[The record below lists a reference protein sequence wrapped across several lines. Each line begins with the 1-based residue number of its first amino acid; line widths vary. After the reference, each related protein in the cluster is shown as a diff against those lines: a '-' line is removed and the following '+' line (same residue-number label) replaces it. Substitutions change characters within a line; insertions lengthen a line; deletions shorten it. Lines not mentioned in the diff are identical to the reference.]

1 MSNILIIKLGS
12 LGDVV
17 QISGALRDIREHHQN
32 EKITI
37 LTTSKYLNLFKN
49 CPYVD
54 DCLEDERLPRY
65 NVFYLLRLKK
75 SINSLNFNKVYDLQN
90 SNRTNFYK
98 KFLFNIKDWSS
109 SKDIPENKYN
119 NSVLQRFDEQLRKSN
134 IQTRYTLKPD
144 FSWAAVHTNN
154 YNLDTNK
161 KYILFFPFCSKDLNH
176 KRWPYFSE
184 LINLIKQNHS
194 QYELVVAPGPGEIEE
209 AKSFKIRVALNNNSA
224 LDFFELASLIKKS
237 HLVIANDTGPA
248 HMAAHLGAKG
258 FALFGPHTTPE
269 KVSIEREKFIALQ
282 TTDLKSLFADR
293 VYALIKSS
301 ITKLRRLAYFLIT
314 SFQ

>member
-17 QISGALRDIREHHQN
+17 QISGALRDIREHHKN

-65 NVFYLLRLKK
+65 NLFYLLRLKK

-90 SNRTNFYK
+90 SNRTNFYR

-134 IQTRYTLKPD
+134 IQTLYTLKPD
-144 FSWAAVHTNN
+144 FSWAAEKSNN

-209 AKSFKIRVALNNNSA
+209 AKSFKIRIALNNNSA

-282 TTDLKSLFADR
+282 TTDLKSLLADR

-301 ITKLRRLAYFLIT
+301 ILN
-314 SFQ
+314 

>member
-17 QISGALRDIREHHQN
+17 QISGALRDIREHHKN

-65 NVFYLLRLKK
+65 NIFYLLRLRK
-75 SINSLNFNKVYDLQN
+75 IVNSLNFNKVYDLQN
-90 SNRTNFYK
+90 SNRTSFYR
-98 KFLFNIKDWSS
+98 KFLFNVKDWSS

-119 NSVLQRFDEQLRKSN
+119 ISVLQRFDEQLRKSN
-134 IQTRYTLKPD
+134 IQTLYTLKPD
-144 FSWAAVHTNN
+144 FSWAAEKANS
-154 YNLDTNK
+154 YNLDTDK
-161 KYILFFPFCSKDLNH
+161 KYVLFFPFCSKDLIH

-184 LINLIKQNHS
+184 LINLIQKNHP

-209 AKSFKIRVALNNNSA
+209 AKSLDIKIALNNN
-224 LDFFELASLIKKS
+224 LPLNFFELASLIKKS

-248 HMAAHLGAKG
+248 HMTAHLGARG
-258 FALFGPHTTPE
+258 FTLFGPHTTPE

-282 TTDLKSLFADR
+282 TMDLKSLFADR

-301 ITKLRRLAYFLIT
+301 ILN
-314 SFQ
+314 

>member
-17 QISGALRDIREHHQN
+17 QISGALRDIREHHKN

-37 LTTSKYLNLFKN
+37 LTTSKYINLFKN

-54 DCLEDERLPRY
+54 NCLEDERLPRY
-65 NVFYLLRLKK
+65 NIFYLLRLRKI
-75 SINSLNFNKVYDLQN
+75 INSLNFNKVYDLQN
-90 SNRTNFYK
+90 SNRTNFYR
-98 KFLFNIKDWSS
+98 KFLFNVKNWSS
-109 SKDIPENKYN
+109 SRDIPENKYN

-134 IQTRYTLKPD
+134 IQTLYTLKPD
-144 FSWAAVHTNN
+144 FSWAAEKANN
-154 YNLDTNK
+154 YNLNTDK
-161 KYILFFPFCSKDLNH
+161 KYILFFPFCSRDLIH

-184 LINLIKQNHS
+184 LINLIKQNHPEYS
-194 QYELVVAPGPGEIEE
+194 LVVAPGPGEIEE
-209 AKSFKIRVALNNNSA
+209 AKSLDVKIAINNN
-224 LDFFELASLIKKS
+224 LPLNFFELASLIKKS

-248 HMAAHLGAKG
+248 HMAAHLGARG
-258 FALFGPHTTPE
+258 FTLFGPHTTPE

-282 TTDLKSLFADR
+282 TMDLKSLFADR

-301 ITKLRRLAYFLIT
+301 IIN
-314 SFQ
+314 

>member
-17 QISGALRDIREHHQN
+17 QISGALRDIREHHKN

-49 CPYVD
+49 CPYID

-65 NVFYLLRLKK
+65 NIFYLLRLKK
-75 SINSLNFNKVYDLQN
+75 NINSLNFNKVYDLQN
-90 SNRTNFYK
+90 SNRTNFYR
-98 KFLFNIKDWSS
+98 KFIFNIKDWST
-109 SKDIPENKYN
+109 SKDIPDNKYN

-134 IQTRYTLKPD
+134 IETRYTLKPD
-144 FSWAAVHTNN
+144 FNWAVQHANN
-154 YNLDTNK
+154 YNLDTIK
-161 KYILFFPFCSKDLNH
+161 KYILFFPFCSKDLIH

-184 LINLIKQNHS
+184 LISLIKQHHP

-209 AKSFKIRVALNNNSA
+209 AKSLNIKVALKNNLA
-224 LDFFELASLIKKS
+224 LNFFELASLIKKS

-258 FALFGPHTTPE
+258 FTLFGPHTTPE

-282 TTDLKSLFADR
+282 TMDLKSLFADR

-301 ITKLRRLAYFLIT
+301 IVN
-314 SFQ
+314 

>member
-17 QISGALRDIREHHQN
+17 QISGALRDIREHHKN

-65 NVFYLLRLKK
+65 NIFYLLRLRKI
-75 SINSLNFNKVYDLQN
+75 INSLNFNKVYDLQN
-90 SNRTNFYK
+90 SNRTNFYR
-98 KFLFNIKDWSS
+98 KFLFNVKNWSS
-109 SKDIPENKYN
+109 SRDIPENKYN

-134 IQTRYTLKPD
+134 IQTLYTLKPD
-144 FSWAAVHTNN
+144 FSWAAEKANN
-154 YNLDTNK
+154 YNLDTDK
-161 KYILFFPFCSKDLNH
+161 KYILFFPFCSRDLIH

-184 LINLIKQNHS
+184 LINLIKQNHPEYS
-194 QYELVVAPGPGEIEE
+194 LVVAPGPGEIEE
-209 AKSFKIRVALNNNSA
+209 AKSLDIKIAINNN
-224 LDFFELASLIKKS
+224 LPLNFFELASLIKKS

-248 HMAAHLGAKG
+248 HMAAHLGARG
-258 FALFGPHTTPE
+258 FTLFGPHTTPE

-282 TTDLKSLFADR
+282 TMDLKSLFADR

-301 ITKLRRLAYFLIT
+301 IIN
-314 SFQ
+314 

>member
-17 QISGALRDIREHHQN
+17 QISGALRDIREHHKN

-65 NVFYLLRLKK
+65 NIFYLLRLRKI
-75 SINSLNFNKVYDLQN
+75 INSLNFNKVYDLQN
-90 SNRTNFYK
+90 SNRSSFYR

-134 IQTRYTLKPD
+134 IQTLYTLKPD
-144 FSWAAVHTNN
+144 FSWAAEKANS
-154 YNLDTNK
+154 YNLDTDK
-161 KYILFFPFCSKDLNH
+161 KYVLFFPFCSKDLIH

-184 LINLIKQNHS
+184 LINLIKKNHP
-194 QYELVVAPGPGEIEE
+194 QYALVVAPGPGEIEE
-209 AKSFKIRVALNNNSA
+209 AKSLDIKIALNNN
-224 LDFFELASLIKKS
+224 LPLNFFELASLIKKS

-248 HMAAHLGAKG
+248 HMAAHLGARG
-258 FALFGPHTTPE
+258 FTLFGPHTTPE
-269 KVSIEREKFIALQ
+269 KVSIERKKFIALQ
-282 TTDLKSLFADR
+282 TMDLKSLFADR

-301 ITKLRRLAYFLIT
+301 ITN
-314 SFQ
+314 

>member
-17 QISGALRDIREHHQN
+17 QISGALRDIREHHKN

-54 DCLEDERLPRY
+54 NCLEDERLPRY
-65 NVFYLLRLKK
+65 NIFYLLRLRKI
-75 SINSLNFNKVYDLQN
+75 INSLNFNKVYDLQN
-90 SNRTNFYK
+90 SNRTNFYR
-98 KFLFNIKDWSS
+98 KFLFNVKNWSS
-109 SKDIPENKYN
+109 SRDIPENKYN

-134 IQTRYTLKPD
+134 IKTLYTLKPD
-144 FSWAAVHTNN
+144 FSWAAEKANN
-154 YNLDTNK
+154 YNLNTDK
-161 KYILFFPFCSKDLNH
+161 KYILFFPFCSRDLIH

-184 LINLIKQNHS
+184 LINLIKQNHPEYS
-194 QYELVVAPGPGEIEE
+194 LVVAPGPGEIEE
-209 AKSFKIRVALNNNSA
+209 AKSLDIKIALNNN
-224 LDFFELASLIKKS
+224 LPLNFFELASLIKKS

-248 HMAAHLGAKG
+248 HMAAHLGARG
-258 FALFGPHTTPE
+258 FTLFGPHTTPE

-282 TTDLKSLFADR
+282 TMDLKSLFADR

-301 ITKLRRLAYFLIT
+301 IIN
-314 SFQ
+314 

>member
-17 QISGALRDIREHHQN
+17 QISGALRDIREHHKN

-54 DCLEDERLPRY
+54 HCLEDERLPRY
-65 NVFYLLRLKK
+65 NLFYLLRLKK
-75 SINSLNFNKVYDLQN
+75 IINSLNFNKVYDLQN
-90 SNRTNFYK
+90 SNRTSFYRQ
-98 KFLFNIKDWSS
+98 FLFNIKDWSS
-109 SKDIPENKYN
+109 SKDIEENKYN
-119 NSVLQRFDEQLRKSN
+119 NSVLQRFDEQLKKSN
-134 IQTRYTLKPD
+134 IQTYYTLKPD
-144 FSWAAVHTNN
+144 FSWATEHAKN
-154 YNLDTNK
+154 YKLDTNK
-161 KYILFFPFCSKDLNH
+161 KYILFFPFCSKDLTH

-184 LINLIKQNHS
+184 LISLIKQNHPE
-194 QYELVVAPGPGEIEE
+194 YELVVAPGPGEIEE
-209 AKSFKIRVALNNNSA
+209 AKSLNVKVALNNNLA
-224 LDFFELASLIKKS
+224 LNFFELASLIKKS

-248 HMAAHLGAKG
+248 HMAAHLGATG

-282 TTDLKSLFADR
+282 TTDLKSLLADR

-301 ITKLRRLAYFLIT
+301 VI
-314 SFQ
+314 S

>member
-17 QISGALRDIREHHQN
+17 QISGALRDIREHHKN

-37 LTTSKYLNLFKN
+37 LTTSKYINLFKN

-54 DCLEDERLPRY
+54 NCLEDERLPRY
-65 NVFYLLRLKK
+65 NIFYLLRLRKI
-75 SINSLNFNKVYDLQN
+75 INSLNFNKVYDLQN
-90 SNRTNFYK
+90 SNRTNFYR
-98 KFLFNIKDWSS
+98 KFLFNVKNWSS
-109 SKDIPENKYN
+109 SRDIAENKYN

-134 IQTRYTLKPD
+134 IQTLYTLKPD
-144 FSWAAVHTNN
+144 FSWAAEKANN
-154 YNLDTNK
+154 YNLDTDK
-161 KYILFFPFCSKDLNH
+161 KYILFFPFCSRDLIH

-184 LINLIKQNHS
+184 LINLIKQNHPEYS
-194 QYELVVAPGPGEIEE
+194 LVVAPGPGEIEE
-209 AKSFKIRVALNNNSA
+209 AKSLDIKIAINNN
-224 LDFFELASLIKKS
+224 LPLNFFELASLIKKS

-248 HMAAHLGAKG
+248 HMAAHLGARG
-258 FALFGPHTTPE
+258 FTLFGPHTTPE

-282 TTDLKSLFADR
+282 TMDLKSLSADR

-301 ITKLRRLAYFLIT
+301 IIN
-314 SFQ
+314 

>member
-17 QISGALRDIREHHQN
+17 QISGALRDIREHHKN

-37 LTTSKYLNLFKN
+37 LTTSKYINLFKN

-54 DCLEDERLPRY
+54 NCLEDERLPRY
-65 NVFYLLRLKK
+65 NIFYLLRLRKI
-75 SINSLNFNKVYDLQN
+75 INSLNFNKVYDLQN
-90 SNRTNFYK
+90 SNRTSFYR
-98 KFLFNIKDWSS
+98 KFLFNVKNWSS
-109 SKDIPENKYN
+109 SRDIPENKYN

-134 IQTRYTLKPD
+134 IKTLYTLKPD
-144 FSWAAVHTNN
+144 FSWAAEKANN
-154 YNLDTNK
+154 YNLNTDK
-161 KYILFFPFCSKDLNH
+161 KYILFFPFCSRDLIH

-184 LINLIKQNHS
+184 LINLIKQNHPEYS
-194 QYELVVAPGPGEIEE
+194 LVVAPGPGEIEE
-209 AKSFKIRVALNNNSA
+209 AKSLDVKIAINNN
-224 LDFFELASLIKKS
+224 LPLNFFELASLIKKS

-248 HMAAHLGAKG
+248 HMAAHLGARG
-258 FALFGPHTTPE
+258 FTLFGPHTTPE

-282 TTDLKSLFADR
+282 TMDLKSLLADR

-301 ITKLRRLAYFLIT
+301 IIN
-314 SFQ
+314 

>member
-17 QISGALRDIREHHQN
+17 QISGALRDIREHHKN

-37 LTTSKYLNLFKN
+37 LTTSKYINLFKN

-54 DCLEDERLPRY
+54 NFLEDERLPRY
-65 NVFYLLRLKK
+65 NIFYLLRLRKI
-75 SINSLNFNKVYDLQN
+75 INSLNFNKVYDLQN
-90 SNRTNFYK
+90 SNRTSFYR

-119 NSVLQRFDEQLRKSN
+119 NSVLNRFDEQLRKSN
-134 IQTRYTLKPD
+134 IQTLYTLKPD
-144 FSWAAVHTNN
+144 FSWAAEKANN
-154 YNLDTNK
+154 YNLNTDK
-161 KYILFFPFCSKDLNH
+161 KYILFFPFCSRDLIH

-184 LINLIKQNHS
+184 LINLIKQNHP
-194 QYELVVAPGPGEIEE
+194 QYSLVVAPGPGEIEE
-209 AKSFKIRVALNNNSA
+209 AKSLDIKIAINNN
-224 LDFFELASLIKKS
+224 LPLNFFELASLIKKS

-248 HMAAHLGAKG
+248 HMAAHLGARG
-258 FALFGPHTTPE
+258 FTLFGPHTTPE

-282 TTDLKSLFADR
+282 TMDLKSLFADR

-301 ITKLRRLAYFLIT
+301 IIN
-314 SFQ
+314 

>member
-17 QISGALRDIREHHQN
+17 QISGALRDIREHHKN

-37 LTTSKYLNLFKN
+37 LTTSKYINLFKN

-54 DCLEDERLPRY
+54 NCLEDERLPRY
-65 NVFYLLRLKK
+65 NIFYLLRLRKI
-75 SINSLNFNKVYDLQN
+75 INSLNFNKVYDLQN
-90 SNRTNFYK
+90 SNRTNFYR
-98 KFLFNIKDWSS
+98 KFLFNVKNWSS
-109 SKDIPENKYN
+109 SRDIPENKYN

-134 IQTRYTLKPD
+134 IQTLYTLKPD
-144 FSWAAVHTNN
+144 FSWAAEKANN
-154 YNLDTNK
+154 YNLDTDK
-161 KYILFFPFCSKDLNH
+161 KYILFFPFCSRDLIH

-184 LINLIKQNHS
+184 LINLIKQNHPEYS
-194 QYELVVAPGPGEIEE
+194 LVVAPGPGEIEE
-209 AKSFKIRVALNNNSA
+209 AKSLDIRIALNNN
-224 LDFFELASLIKKS
+224 LPLNFFELASLIKKS

-248 HMAAHLGAKG
+248 HMAAHLGARG
-258 FALFGPHTTPE
+258 FTLFGPHTTPE

-282 TTDLKSLFADR
+282 TMDLKSLFADR

-301 ITKLRRLAYFLIT
+301 IIN
-314 SFQ
+314 

>member
-17 QISGALRDIREHHQN
+17 QISGALRDIREHHKN

-37 LTTSKYLNLFKN
+37 LTTSKYINLFKN

-54 DCLEDERLPRY
+54 NCLEDERLPRY
-65 NVFYLLRLKK
+65 NIFYLLRLRKI
-75 SINSLNFNKVYDLQN
+75 INFLNFNKVYDLQN
-90 SNRTNFYK
+90 SNRTNFYRR
-98 KFLFNIKDWSS
+98 FLFNVKNWSS
-109 SKDIPENKYN
+109 SRDIPENKYN

-134 IQTRYTLKPD
+134 IQTLYTLKPD
-144 FSWAAVHTNN
+144 FSWAAEKANN
-154 YNLDTNK
+154 YNLDTDK
-161 KYILFFPFCSKDLNH
+161 KYILFFPFCSRDLIH

-184 LINLIKQNHS
+184 LINLIKQNHPEYS
-194 QYELVVAPGPGEIEE
+194 LVVAPGPGEIEE
-209 AKSFKIRVALNNNSA
+209 AKSLDIKIALNNN
-224 LDFFELASLIKKS
+224 LPLNFFELASLIKKS

-248 HMAAHLGAKG
+248 HMAAHLGARG
-258 FALFGPHTTPE
+258 FTLFGPHTTPE

-282 TTDLKSLFADR
+282 TMDLKSLFADK

-301 ITKLRRLAYFLIT
+301 IIN
-314 SFQ
+314 

>member
-17 QISGALRDIREHHQN
+17 QISGALKDIREHHKN

-54 DCLEDERLPRY
+54 ACLEDERLPRY
-65 NVFYLLRLKK
+65 NIFYLLKLRKL
-75 SINSLNFNKVYDLQN
+75 INSLNFTKVYDLQN
-90 SNRTNFYK
+90 SNRTNFYR
-98 KFLFNIKDWSS
+98 KFIFNIGDWSS
-109 SKDIPENKYN
+109 SKDIPESKYN
-119 NSVLQRFDEQLRKSN
+119 SSVLQRFDEQLRKSN

-144 FSWAAVHTNN
+144 FSWAAEKANN
-154 YNLDTNK
+154 YNLDTDK
-161 KYILFFPFCSKDLNH
+161 KYILFFPFCSKDLIH

-184 LINLIKQNHS
+184 LINLIKKNHS
-194 QYELVVAPGPGEIEE
+194 EFELVVAPGPDEIVE
-209 AKSFKIRVALNNNSA
+209 AKSLNIKIALNNNSA
-224 LDFFELASLIKKS
+224 LNFFELASLIKKS

-248 HMAAHLGAKG
+248 HMAAHLGARG

-282 TTDLKSLFADR
+282 TMDLKSLFADR

-301 ITKLRRLAYFLIT
+301 ITN
-314 SFQ
+314 

>member
-17 QISGALRDIREHHQN
+17 QISGALRDIREHHKN

-37 LTTSKYLNLFKN
+37 LTTSKYINLFKN

-65 NVFYLLRLKK
+65 NIFYLLRLRKI
-75 SINSLNFNKVYDLQN
+75 INSLNFNKVYDLQN
-90 SNRTNFYK
+90 SNRTNFYR
-98 KFLFNIKDWSS
+98 KFLFNVKNWSS
-109 SKDIPENKYN
+109 SRDIPENKYN

-134 IQTRYTLKPD
+134 IQTLYTLKPD
-144 FSWAAVHTNN
+144 FSWAAEKANN
-154 YNLDTNK
+154 YNLDTDK
-161 KYILFFPFCSKDLNH
+161 KYILFFPFCSRDLIH

-184 LINLIKQNHS
+184 LINLIKQNHP
-194 QYELVVAPGPGEIEE
+194 QYSLVVAPGPGEIEE
-209 AKSFKIRVALNNNSA
+209 AKSLDIKIALNNN
-224 LDFFELASLIKKS
+224 LPLNFFELASLIKKS

-248 HMAAHLGAKG
+248 HMAAHLGARG
-258 FALFGPHTTPE
+258 FTLFGPHTTPE

-282 TTDLKSLFADR
+282 TMDLKSLFADR

-301 ITKLRRLAYFLIT
+301 IIN
-314 SFQ
+314 

>member
-17 QISGALRDIREHHQN
+17 QISGALRDIREHHKN

-65 NVFYLLRLKK
+65 NIFYLFRLRK
-75 SINSLNFNKVYDLQN
+75 IVNSLNFNKVYDLQN
-90 SNRTNFYK
+90 SNRTSFYR

-134 IQTRYTLKPD
+134 IQTLYTLKPD
-144 FSWAAVHTNN
+144 FSWAAEKANS
-154 YNLDTNK
+154 YNLDTDK
-161 KYILFFPFCSKDLNH
+161 KYVLFFPFCSKDLIH

-184 LINLIKQNHS
+184 LINLIKKNHP
-194 QYELVVAPGPGEIEE
+194 QYALVVAPGPGEIEE
-209 AKSFKIRVALNNNSA
+209 AKSLDIKIALNNN
-224 LDFFELASLIKKS
+224 LPLNFFELASLIKKS

-248 HMAAHLGAKG
+248 HMAAHLGARG
-258 FALFGPHTTPE
+258 FTLFGPHTTPE

-282 TTDLKSLFADR
+282 TMDLKSLFADR

-301 ITKLRRLAYFLIT
+301 ITN
-314 SFQ
+314 

>member
-17 QISGALRDIREHHQN
+17 QISGALRDIREHHKN

-37 LTTSKYLNLFKN
+37 LTTSKYINLFKN

-54 DCLEDERLPRY
+54 NCLEDERLPRY
-65 NVFYLLRLKK
+65 NIFYLLRLRKI
-75 SINSLNFNKVYDLQN
+75 INSLNFNKVYDLQN
-90 SNRTNFYK
+90 SNRTNFYR
-98 KFLFNIKDWSS
+98 KFLFNVKNWSS
-109 SKDIPENKYN
+109 SRDIPENKYN

-134 IQTRYTLKPD
+134 IKTLYTLKPD
-144 FSWAAVHTNN
+144 FSWAAEKANN
-154 YNLDTNK
+154 YNLNTDK
-161 KYILFFPFCSKDLNH
+161 KYILFFPFCSRDLIH

-184 LINLIKQNHS
+184 LINLIKQNHPEYS
-194 QYELVVAPGPGEIEE
+194 LVVAPGPGEIEE
-209 AKSFKIRVALNNNSA
+209 AKSLDIKIAVNNN
-224 LDFFELASLIKKS
+224 LPLNFFELASLIKKS

-248 HMAAHLGAKG
+248 HMAAHLGARG
-258 FALFGPHTTPE
+258 FTLFGPHTTPE

-282 TTDLKSLFADR
+282 TMDLKSLSADR

-301 ITKLRRLAYFLIT
+301 IIN
-314 SFQ
+314 

>member
-17 QISGALRDIREHHQN
+17 QISGALRDIREHHKN

-54 DCLEDERLPRY
+54 HCLEDERLPRY
-65 NVFYLLRLKK
+65 NIFYLLRLKK
-75 SINSLNFNKVYDLQN
+75 NINSLNFNKVYDLQN
-90 SNRTNFYK
+90 SNRTNFYR
-98 KFLFNIKDWSS
+98 KFLFNIKDWST
-109 SKDIPENKYN
+109 SKDIPDNNYN

-134 IQTRYTLKPD
+134 IETRYTLKPD
-144 FSWAAVHTNN
+144 FNWAVQHANN
-154 YNLDTNK
+154 YNFDTIK
-161 KYILFFPFCSKDLNH
+161 KYILFFPFCSKDLIH

-184 LINLIKQNHS
+184 LISLIKQNHP

-209 AKSFKIRVALNNNSA
+209 AKSLNIKVALNNNLA
-224 LDFFELASLIKKS
+224 LNFFELASLIKKS

-258 FALFGPHTTPE
+258 FTLFGPHTTPE

-282 TTDLKSLFADR
+282 TMDLKSLFADR

-301 ITKLRRLAYFLIT
+301 IVN
-314 SFQ
+314 

>member
-17 QISGALRDIREHHQN
+17 QISGALRDIREHHKN

-49 CPYVD
+49 CPYID

-65 NVFYLLRLKK
+65 NIFYLLRLKK
-75 SINSLNFNKVYDLQN
+75 NINSLNFNKVYDLQN
-90 SNRTNFYK
+90 SNRTNFYR
-98 KFLFNIKDWSS
+98 KFLFNIKDWST
-109 SKDIPENKYN
+109 SKDIPDNKYN

-134 IQTRYTLKPD
+134 IETRYTLKPD
-144 FSWAAVHTNN
+144 FNWAVQHANN
-154 YNLDTNK
+154 YNLDTIK
-161 KYILFFPFCSKDLNH
+161 KYILFFPFCSKDLIH

-184 LINLIKQNHS
+184 LISLIKQNHP

-209 AKSFKIRVALNNNSA
+209 AKSLNIKVALNNNLA
-224 LDFFELASLIKKS
+224 LNFFELASLIKNS

-258 FALFGPHTTPE
+258 FTLFGPHTTPE

-282 TTDLKSLFADR
+282 TMDLKSLFADR

-301 ITKLRRLAYFLIT
+301 II
-314 SFQ
+314 S

>member
-17 QISGALRDIREHHQN
+17 QISGALRDIREHHKN

-37 LTTSKYLNLFKN
+37 LTTSKYINLFKN

-54 DCLEDERLPRY
+54 NCLEDERLPRY
-65 NVFYLLRLKK
+65 NIFYLLRLRKI
-75 SINSLNFNKVYDLQN
+75 INSLNFNKVYDLQN
-90 SNRTNFYK
+90 SNRTNFYR
-98 KFLFNIKDWSS
+98 KFLFKVKNWSS
-109 SKDIPENKYN
+109 SRDIPENKYN

-134 IQTRYTLKPD
+134 IQTIYTSKPD
-144 FSWAAVHTNN
+144 FSWAAEKANN
-154 YNLDTNK
+154 YNLDTDN
-161 KYILFFPFCSKDLNH
+161 KYILFFPFCSRDLIH

-184 LINLIKQNHS
+184 LINLIKKNHPEYS
-194 QYELVVAPGPGEIEE
+194 LVVAPGPGEIEE
-209 AKSFKIRVALNNNSA
+209 AKSLDIKIALNNN
-224 LDFFELASLIKKS
+224 LPLNFFELASLIKKS

-248 HMAAHLGAKG
+248 HMAAHLGARG
-258 FALFGPHTTPE
+258 FTLFGPHTTPE

-282 TTDLKSLFADR
+282 TMDLKSLLADR

-301 ITKLRRLAYFLIT
+301 IIN
-314 SFQ
+314 

>member
-17 QISGALRDIREHHQN
+17 QISGALRDIREHHKN

-37 LTTSKYLNLFKN
+37 LTTSKYINLFKN

-54 DCLEDERLPRY
+54 NCLEDERLPRY
-65 NVFYLLRLKK
+65 NIFYLLRLRKI
-75 SINSLNFNKVYDLQN
+75 INSLNFNKVYDLQN
-90 SNRTNFYK
+90 SNRTNFYR
-98 KFLFNIKDWSS
+98 KFLFNVKNWSS
-109 SKDIPENKYN
+109 SRDIPENKYN

-134 IQTRYTLKPD
+134 IKTLYTLKPD
-144 FSWAAVHTNN
+144 FSWAAEKANN
-154 YNLDTNK
+154 YKLNTDK
-161 KYILFFPFCSKDLNH
+161 KYILFFPFCSRDLIH

-184 LINLIKQNHS
+184 LINLIKQNHPEYS
-194 QYELVVAPGPGEIEE
+194 LVVAPGPGEIEE
-209 AKSFKIRVALNNNSA
+209 AKSLDVKIAINNN
-224 LDFFELASLIKKS
+224 LPLNFFELASLIKKS

-248 HMAAHLGAKG
+248 HMAAHLGARG
-258 FALFGPHTTPE
+258 FTLFGPHTTPE

-282 TTDLKSLFADR
+282 TMDLKSLFADR

-301 ITKLRRLAYFLIT
+301 IIN
-314 SFQ
+314 

>member
-17 QISGALRDIREHHQN
+17 QISGALRDIREHHKN

-65 NVFYLLRLKK
+65 NIFYLLRLRK
-75 SINSLNFNKVYDLQN
+75 IVNSLNFNKVYDLQN
-90 SNRTNFYK
+90 SNRTSFYR

-109 SKDIPENKYN
+109 SEDIPDNKYN

-134 IQTRYTLKPD
+134 IQTLYTLKPD
-144 FSWAAVHTNN
+144 FSWAAEKNN
-154 YNLDTNK
+154 SYNLGTDK
-161 KYILFFPFCSKDLNH
+161 KYVLFFPFCSKDLIH
-176 KRWPYFSE
+176 KRWPYFPE
-184 LINLIKQNHS
+184 LINLIKKNHP
-194 QYELVVAPGPGEIEE
+194 QYALVVAPGPGEIEE
-209 AKSFKIRVALNNNSA
+209 AKSLDIKIALNNN
-224 LDFFELASLIKKS
+224 LPLNFFELASLIKKS

-248 HMAAHLGAKG
+248 HMAAHLGARG
-258 FALFGPHTTPE
+258 FTLFGPHTTPE

-282 TTDLKSLFADR
+282 TMDLKSLFADR

-301 ITKLRRLAYFLIT
+301 ITN
-314 SFQ
+314 

>member
-17 QISGALRDIREHHQN
+17 QISGALRDIREHHKN

-49 CPYVD
+49 CPYID

-65 NVFYLLRLKK
+65 NIFYLLRLKK
-75 SINSLNFNKVYDLQN
+75 NINSLNFNKVYDLQN
-90 SNRTNFYK
+90 SNRTNFYR
-98 KFLFNIKDWSS
+98 KFIFNIKDWST
-109 SKDIPENKYN
+109 SKDIPDNKYN

-134 IQTRYTLKPD
+134 IETRYTLKPD
-144 FSWAAVHTNN
+144 FNWAAQHANN
-154 YNLDTNK
+154 YNLDTIK
-161 KYILFFPFCSKDLNH
+161 KYILFFPFCSKDLIH
-176 KRWPYFSE
+176 KRWPYFFE
-184 LINLIKQNHS
+184 LISLIKQNHP

-209 AKSFKIRVALNNNSA
+209 AKSLNIKVALKNNLA
-224 LDFFELASLIKKS
+224 LNFFELASLIKKS

-258 FALFGPHTTPE
+258 FTLFGPHTTPE

-282 TTDLKSLFADR
+282 TMDLKSLFADR

-301 ITKLRRLAYFLIT
+301 IVN
-314 SFQ
+314 

>member
-17 QISGALRDIREHHQN
+17 QISGALRDIREHHKN

-144 FSWAAVHTNN
+144 FSWAAEKSNN

-161 KYILFFPFCSKDLNH
+161 KYILFFPFCSKDLIH

-209 AKSFKIRVALNNNSA
+209 AKSFNIRVALSNNLA

-269 KVSIEREKFIALQ
+269 KVSIKREKFIALQ

-301 ITKLRRLAYFLIT
+301 ITN
-314 SFQ
+314 

>member
-17 QISGALRDIREHHQN
+17 QISGALKDIREHHKN

-54 DCLEDERLPRY
+54 ACLEDERLPRY
-65 NVFYLLRLKK
+65 NIFYLLKLRKL
-75 SINSLNFNKVYDLQN
+75 INSLNFTKVYDLQN
-90 SNRTNFYK
+90 SNRTNFYR
-98 KFLFNIKDWSS
+98 KFIFNIGDWSS
-109 SKDIPENKYN
+109 SKDIPESKYN
-119 NSVLQRFDEQLRKSN
+119 SSVLQRFDEQLRKSN

-144 FSWAAVHTNN
+144 FSWAAEKANN
-154 YNLDTNK
+154 YNLDTDK
-161 KYILFFPFCSKDLNH
+161 KYILFFPFCSKDLIH

-184 LINLIKQNHS
+184 LINLIKKNHS
-194 QYELVVAPGPGEIEE
+194 EFELVVAPGPDEIVE
-209 AKSFKIRVALNNNSA
+209 AKSFNIKIALNNNSA
-224 LDFFELASLIKKS
+224 LNFFELASLIKKS

-248 HMAAHLGAKG
+248 HMTAHLGARG

-282 TTDLKSLFADR
+282 TMDLKSLFADR

-301 ITKLRRLAYFLIT
+301 ITN
-314 SFQ
+314 

>member
-17 QISGALRDIREHHQN
+17 QISGALRDIREHHKN

-37 LTTSKYLNLFKN
+37 LTTSKYINLFKN
-49 CPYVD
+49 CPYID

-65 NVFYLLRLKK
+65 NIFYLLRLRKI
-75 SINSLNFNKVYDLQN
+75 INSLNFNKVYDLQN
-90 SNRTNFYK
+90 SNRTNFYR
-98 KFLFNIKDWSS
+98 KFLFNVKNWSS
-109 SKDIPENKYN
+109 SRDIPENKYN

-134 IQTRYTLKPD
+134 IQTHYTLKPD
-144 FSWAAVHTNN
+144 FSWAAEKANN
-154 YNLDTNK
+154 YNLDTGK
-161 KYILFFPFCSKDLNH
+161 KYILFFPFCSRDLIH

-184 LINLIKQNHS
+184 LINLIKQNHPEYS
-194 QYELVVAPGPGEIEE
+194 LVVAPGPGEIEE
-209 AKSFKIRVALNNNSA
+209 AKSLDIKIALNNN
-224 LDFFELASLIKKS
+224 LPLNFFELASLIKKS

-248 HMAAHLGAKG
+248 HMAAHLGARG
-258 FALFGPHTTPE
+258 FTLFGPHTTPE

-282 TTDLKSLFADR
+282 TMDLKSLFADR

-301 ITKLRRLAYFLIT
+301 IIN
-314 SFQ
+314 

>member
-17 QISGALRDIREHHQN
+17 QISGALRDIREHHKN

-37 LTTSKYLNLFKN
+37 LTTSKYINLFKN

-54 DCLEDERLPRY
+54 NCLEDERLPRY
-65 NVFYLLRLKK
+65 NIFYLLRLRKI
-75 SINSLNFNKVYDLQN
+75 INSLNFNKVYDLQN
-90 SNRTNFYK
+90 SNRTNFYRK
-98 KFLFNIKDWSS
+98 ILFNVKNWSS
-109 SKDIPENKYN
+109 SRDIPEKKYN

-134 IQTRYTLKPD
+134 IQTLYTLKPD
-144 FSWAAVHTNN
+144 FSWAAEKTNN
-154 YNLDTNK
+154 YNLDTDK
-161 KYILFFPFCSKDLNH
+161 KYILFFPFCSRDLIH

-184 LINLIKQNHS
+184 LINLIKQNHP
-194 QYELVVAPGPGEIEE
+194 QYLLVVAPGPGEIEE
-209 AKSFKIRVALNNNSA
+209 AKSLDIKIALNNNLS
-224 LDFFELASLIKKS
+224 LNFFELASLIKKS

-248 HMAAHLGAKG
+248 HMAAHLGARG
-258 FALFGPHTTPE
+258 FTLFGPHTTPE

-282 TTDLKSLFADR
+282 TMDLKSLFADR

-301 ITKLRRLAYFLIT
+301 IIN
-314 SFQ
+314 

>member
-17 QISGALRDIREHHQN
+17 QISGALRDIREHHKN

-37 LTTSKYLNLFKN
+37 LTTSKYINLFKN

-54 DCLEDERLPRY
+54 NCLEDERLPRY
-65 NVFYLLRLKK
+65 NIFYLLRLRKI
-75 SINSLNFNKVYDLQN
+75 INSLNFNKVYDLQN
-90 SNRTNFYK
+90 SNRTNFYR
-98 KFLFNIKDWSS
+98 KFLFNVKNWSS
-109 SKDIPENKYN
+109 SRDIPENKYN

-134 IQTRYTLKPD
+134 IQTLYTSKPD
-144 FSWAAVHTNN
+144 FSWAAEKANN
-154 YNLDTNK
+154 YNLDTDK
-161 KYILFFPFCSKDLNH
+161 KYILFFPFCSRDLIH

-184 LINLIKQNHS
+184 LINLIKQNHPEYS
-194 QYELVVAPGPGEIEE
+194 LVVAPGPGEIEE
-209 AKSFKIRVALNNNSA
+209 AKSLDIKIALNNN
-224 LDFFELASLIKKS
+224 LPLNFFELASLIKKS

-248 HMAAHLGAKG
+248 HMAAHLGARG
-258 FALFGPHTTPE
+258 FTLFGPHTTPE

-282 TTDLKSLFADR
+282 TMDLKSLFADR

-301 ITKLRRLAYFLIT
+301 IIN
-314 SFQ
+314 

>member
-17 QISGALRDIREHHQN
+17 QISGALRDIREHHKN

-65 NVFYLLRLKK
+65 NIFYLLRLRKL
-75 SINSLNFNKVYDLQN
+75 INSLNFNKVYDLQN
-90 SNRTNFYK
+90 SNRSSFYR

-134 IQTRYTLKPD
+134 IQTLYTLKPD
-144 FSWAAVHTNN
+144 FNWAADKANS
-154 YNLDTNK
+154 YNLDTDK
-161 KYILFFPFCSKDLNH
+161 KYVLFFPFCSKDLIH

-184 LINLIKQNHS
+184 LINLIKKNHP
-194 QYELVVAPGPGEIEE
+194 QYALVVAPGPGEIEQ
-209 AKSFKIRVALNNNSA
+209 AKSLDIKIALNNN
-224 LDFFELASLIKKS
+224 LPLNFFELASLIKKS

-248 HMAAHLGAKG
+248 HMAAHLGARG
-258 FALFGPHTTPE
+258 FTLFGPHTTPE

-282 TTDLKSLFADR
+282 TMDLKSLFADR

-301 ITKLRRLAYFLIT
+301 ITN
-314 SFQ
+314 